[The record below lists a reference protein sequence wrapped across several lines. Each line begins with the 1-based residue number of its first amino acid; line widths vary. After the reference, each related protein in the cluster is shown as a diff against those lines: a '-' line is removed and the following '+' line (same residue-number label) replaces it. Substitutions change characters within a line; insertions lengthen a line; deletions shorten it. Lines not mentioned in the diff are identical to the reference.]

1 MGVPCRLYFRV
12 NMNALVKLLGEAG
25 EELPFSQDGGN
36 AHPGMAEP
44 DPPACPKTPNKDVQT
59 EQAIEE
65 DREYYTR
72 DYNRESVSQAT
83 TQRGKS
89 SSTSHAGRGTG
100 RRGTEASRKS
110 NNLERALEKLK
121 EALPVGETGTQLTG
135 TALIGL
141 WWLGCGVTIRE
152 MARRLGRSPST
163 IAEELK

>member
-110 NNLERALEKLK
+110 NNLEQSI
-121 EALPVGETGTQLTG
+121 GETQGSPPSG
-135 TALIGL
+135 RNRNTAYRHSSYRSLVVRL
-141 WWLGCGVTIRE
+141 WGHHSGDGQTAGPKSINHC
-152 MARRLGRSPST
+152 
-163 IAEELK
+163 